1 MRPALQS
8 GLRYVWRNRDTIQIG
23 IDPRRAVA
31 LTGVGGAAG
40 LFRLLDGT
48 RNRGQVLAAAAELG
62 ISRETADRV
71 IGLLAASGVLQ
82 DYPAATFRALPA
94 TTRARLVPE
103 AATAALA
110 HGDGDG
116 GAQVLARRRAA
127 HVRVHGLSRTGLAA
141 ASLLSAA
148 GVGAVVSSGD
158 AAHPLAGSGEAL
170 PGPGQVP
177 PGPGE
182 APPVRRP
189 ALARWRARA
198 DLVLLA
204 DFHQREFPAQLARER
219 IPHLAVSASEAIGVV
234 GPLVIPGYSAC
245 LRCLDLARA
254 ERDPAWPLILAQ
266 LSTVGKDG
274 SPGLADPPGCD
285 AVLSTAVAAQAA
297 AQALAFIDRGP
308 DATAVLSGTLE
319 LVLPG
324 WQWKR
329 RTWQRHPRCG
339 CGAEVTPVA
348 PAGPRDRE
356 WIL

>member
-141 ASLLSAA
+141 ASLLYAA

-158 AAHPLAGSGEAL
+158 AAQPLAGPAGA
-170 PGPGQVP
+170 P

-204 DFHQREFPAQLARER
+204 DCHQRELPAWLARER

-234 GPLVIPGYSAC
+234 GPLVIPGHSAC

-308 DATAVLSGTLE
+308 GATAVLSGTLE

-356 WIL
+356 WML